1 MCYEGVVIWEI
12 ANANLVGFNRRGL
25 GSGLG
30 ILIQGKIECNLRRE
44 REWGV
49 YQCKGLEFVSSQW
62 TGLDRRV
69 ATQVKATTE
78 LR

>member
-12 ANANLVGFNRRGL
+12 ANANLVGFNMRGL

-30 ILIQGKIECNLRRE
+30 ILIQGEIECNLRRE

-49 YQCKGLEFVSSQW
+49 
-62 TGLDRRV
+62 
-69 ATQVKATTE
+69 
-78 LR
+78 